1 MAKKKVSEEEI
12 VSEKEV
18 VTEKETKKKAASKTT
33 TKATKKTA
41 TKTAAKTTTKAAAK
55 TTTKTAEKTATKAAA
70 KTTKKTTKKEA
81 KPAVEKPAEV
91 AQEVKVAEPVAE
103 KQTQETDEV
112 LEYTIAQKLL
122 SLYNLQ
128 QIYSKIDKIRI
139 IRGELPEEIQDLEDA
154 HEGMSTRIANYKED
168 IDNLQTKIKEQEA
181 KIKEAQALIKRYTE
195 QQDNVR
201 NNREY
206 ESLTKEI
213 DYQNLEIQVLEKH
226 KNKFAAEI
234 ATKQEEIQTFEAKLA
249 EIAEI
254 LESKKNELSVIVA
267 ETEKEEAELVEQ
279 AEAWKVKIDPRLL
292 SAFERIRK
300 NARNG
305 LAIVQIERDAC
316 GGCFS
321 TIPPQRQ
328 LDIRLH
334 KKIIVC
340 EACGR
345 IFIDHQLVESQNEN
359 A

>member
-33 TKATKKTA
+33 AKATKKTA
-41 TKTAAKTTTKAAAK
+41 AKAATKTT
-55 TTTKTAEKTATKAAA
+55 EKSAS

-81 KPAVEKPAEV
+81 KPVVEEQVEATP
-91 AQEVKVAEPVAE
+91 EVKVEEPVAE
-103 KQTQETDEV
+103 KPTQEAEEV

-234 ATKQEEIQTFEAKLA
+234 TTKQEEIQTFEAKLA

-279 AEAWKVKIDPRLL
+279 AEAWKVKIEPRLL

>member
-33 TKATKKTA
+33 TKAAAKTA
-41 TKTAAKTTTKAAAK
+41 TKTAAKTTTKAASK
-55 TTTKTAEKTATKAAA
+55 TTTKTASKAAE

-103 KQTQETDEV
+103 KQAQETDEV

-168 IDNLQTKIKEQEA
+168 IDNLQTKIKEQET

-267 ETEKEEAELVEQ
+267 ETEKE
-279 AEAWKVKIDPRLL
+279 IHYRILL
-292 SAFERIRK
+292 
-300 NARNG
+300 
-305 LAIVQIERDAC
+305 
-316 GGCFS
+316 
-321 TIPPQRQ
+321 
-328 LDIRLH
+328 IRLVKAIRQIH
-334 KKIIVC
+334 IVLHLRPQNL
-340 EACGR
+340 ALDAVSYHLPHLGR
-345 IFIDHQLVESQNEN
+345 TRRQKHCQAKDG
-359 A
+359 

>member
-33 TKATKKTA
+33 AKATKKTA
-41 TKTAAKTTTKAAAK
+41 AKAATKTT
-55 TTTKTAEKTATKAAA
+55 EKSAS
-70 KTTKKTTKKEA
+70 KTTKKTTKKET
-81 KPAVEKPAEV
+81 KPVVEEQVEATP
-91 AQEVKVAEPVAE
+91 EVKVEEPVAE
-103 KQTQETDEV
+103 KPTQEAEEV

-234 ATKQEEIQTFEAKLA
+234 TTKQEEIQTFEAKLA

-279 AEAWKVKIDPRLL
+279 AEAWKVKIEPRLL